1 MADND
6 RPNTDEKPEAEAERG
21 QQAFLDLLEDSGFF
35 QQINSLEENLKVIG
49 DEMKAFGDKTAIR
62 MEETENMAADVLAI
76 ESILAVMLK
85 AYPISADELDGE
97 IKDRTAA
104 FSGKP
109 DGSPTVR
116 ALAQDI
122 LKKSKG

>member
-1 MADND
+1 MADKD
-6 RPNTDEKPEAEAERG
+6 KPKTDDKPETQAERG

-35 QQINSLEENLKVIG
+35 QQINSLEENLKVIA
-49 DEMKAFGDKTAIR
+49 DEMKAFGEKTAGR
-62 MEETENMAADVLAI
+62 MEETENLAAHVLAI
-76 ESILAVMLK
+76 ESLLAVMLK

-104 FSGKP
+104 LSGNV

-116 ALAQDI
+116 ALARDI
-122 LKKSKG
+122 LEKSKD

>member
-1 MADND
+1 MADKD
-6 RPNTDEKPEAEAERG
+6 QPKTEAEKG

-35 QQINSLEENLKVIG
+35 QQINSLEENLKVIA
-49 DEMKAFGDKTAIR
+49 DEMKAFGEKTASR
-62 MEETENMAADVLAI
+62 MEETENLAAHILAI

-85 AYPISADELDGE
+85 AYPISAEELDGE

-104 FSGKP
+104 LSGNA

-122 LKKSKG
+122 LEKSKD